1 MKAIIFDIDGTLTQT
16 SEVDS
21 RCFVQAVQEVLGVQ
35 EFDTEWSNYQFVTDS
50 GVAQEI
56 SQRYCDRP
64 MSGSLTKAFHERLVS
79 LLKEQARESFVEVP
93 GAIEFLKRL
102 QASPEYAVSLATG
115 AHRES
120 ALYKLEAAG
129 FEIADIPLASSSDA
143 VVREHIM
150 LQALDRSAQ
159 QEGARFTSVT
169 YFGDAHWDVEA
180 TANLGWRLVGIGPK
194 IQTEWAFPDY
204 TQAEEIIQ
212 LL

>member
-16 SEVDS
+16 TEVDS

-64 MSGSLTKAFHERLVS
+64 MSGSLTKAFHERLVT
-79 LLKEQARESFVEVP
+79 LLKEQERESFMEVP

-102 QASPEYAVSLATG
+102 QASPDYAVSLATG

-129 FEIADIPLASSSDA
+129 FEITDIPLASSSDA

-150 LQALDRSAQ
+150 LQALDRSAR
-159 QEGARFTSVT
+159 QERARFTSVT

-180 TANLGWRLVGIGPK
+180 TKNLGWRLVGIGPK
-194 IQTEWAFPDY
+194 IKTEWVFPDY